1 MQDDEI
7 ERQPAL
13 LQDTQ
18 NFQMITRF
26 QKKKEKRTRKKE
38 KKRNQAVGNTLLL
51 RVCTSVA
58 QTITCV
64 RLK

>member
-18 NFQMITRF
+18 KLKMINLF
-26 QKKKEKRTRKKE
+26 KKKKKGKENKKKRE
-38 KKRNQAVGNTLLL
+38 KKKSSR
-51 RVCTSVA
+51 R
-58 QTITCV
+58 
-64 RLK
+64 

>member
-26 QKKKEKRTRKKE
+26 QKKKKGKENKKKRE
-38 KKRNQAVGNTLLL
+38 KKKSSR
-51 RVCTSVA
+51 R
-58 QTITCV
+58 
-64 RLK
+64 